1 MKKIVCGIIT
11 MVLICSINLNVYA
24 SSEEMVI
31 TESNLFHENCVEV
44 TYDSLQRGNIL
55 NRVIG
60 RLSNNGNGSVNVY
73 GAVYGSSTCDKLNL
87 DMTLQ
92 RLVNGSWIN
101 VGSFSNTEKNK
112 SYMIKSYNVSVT
124 KGYYYRLKLAGVA
137 TKGSTT
143 ESQTG
148 ITDGLLIK

>member
-1 MKKIVCGIIT
+1 MKK
-11 MVLICSINLNVYA
+11 LICSIIAVILVYSINLNVYA
-24 SSEEMVI
+24 SSDGKRVDGSVLTNEM
-31 TESNLFHENCVEV
+31 SSEV
-44 TYDSLQRGNIL
+44 TYESLQKGNIL

-60 RLSNNGNGSVNVY
+60 RITSNGNGSVNIY
-73 GAVYGSSTCDKLNL
+73 GSVYGSSTCDKLTL

-101 VGSFSNTEKNK
+101 VGSFSNTEKNN
-112 SYMIKSYNVSVT
+112 SYMIKSYNISVT
-124 KGYYYRLKLAGVA
+124 KGYYYRLKLVGVA

>member
-1 MKKIVCGIIT
+1 MKKLICSIIA
-11 MVLICSINLNVYA
+11 VILVCSINLNVYA
-24 SSEEMVI
+24 SSEEKRVDGSVLTNEMF
-31 TESNLFHENCVEV
+31 SEV
-44 TYDSLQRGNIL
+44 TYESLQKGNIL

-60 RLSNNGNGSVNVY
+60 RITNNGNGSVNIY
-73 GAVYGSSTCDKLNL
+73 GSVYGSSICDKLTL

-101 VGSFSNTEKNK
+101 VGSFSNTEKNN
-112 SYMIKSYNVSVT
+112 SYMIKSYNISVT
-124 KGYYYRLKLAGVA
+124 KGYYYRLKLVGVA

>member
-101 VGSFSNTEKNK
+101 VGSFSNAEKNK

>member
-101 VGSFSNTEKNK
+101 VGSFSNAEKN
-112 SYMIKSYNVSVT
+112 KSYNVSVT

>member
-1 MKKIVCGIIT
+1 MKK
-11 MVLICSINLNVYA
+11 LICSIIAVILVYSINLNVYA
-24 SSEEMVI
+24 SSDGKRVDGSVLTNEM
-31 TESNLFHENCVEV
+31 SSEV
-44 TYDSLQRGNIL
+44 TYESLQKGNIL

-60 RLSNNGNGSVNVY
+60 RITNNGNGSVNVY
-73 GAVYGSSTCDKLNL
+73 GAVYGSSTCDKLTL

-92 RLVNGSWIN
+92 RLVNGTWIN
-101 VGSFSNTEKNK
+101 VGSFSNTEKNN
-112 SYMIKSYNVSVT
+112 SYMIKSYNISVT
-124 KGYYYRLKLAGVA
+124 KGYYYRLKLVGVA

>member
-1 MKKIVCGIIT
+1 MKK
-11 MVLICSINLNVYA
+11 LICSIIAVILVYSINLNVYA
-24 SSEEMVI
+24 SSDGKRVDGSVLTNEM
-31 TESNLFHENCVEV
+31 SSEV
-44 TYDSLQRGNIL
+44 TYESLQKGNIL

-60 RLSNNGNGSVNVY
+60 RITNNGNGSVNIY
-73 GAVYGSSTCDKLNL
+73 GSVYGSSTCDKLTL

-101 VGSFSNTEKNK
+101 VGSFSNKEKNN
-112 SYMIKSYNVSVT
+112 SYMIKSYNISVT
-124 KGYYYRLKLAGVA
+124 KGYYYRLKLVGVA

>member
-11 MVLICSINLNVYA
+11 MVLMCSINLNVYA
-24 SSEEMVI
+24 SSEETVM
-31 TESNLFHENCVEV
+31 TESSLFHENCVEI
-44 TYDSLQRGNIL
+44 TYDSLQKGNIL

>member
-1 MKKIVCGIIT
+1 MKK
-11 MVLICSINLNVYA
+11 LICSIIAVILVYSINLNVYA
-24 SSEEMVI
+24 SSDGKRVDSSVLTNEM
-31 TESNLFHENCVEV
+31 SSEV
-44 TYDSLQRGNIL
+44 TYESLQKGNIL

-60 RLSNNGNGSVNVY
+60 RITNNGNGSVNIY
-73 GAVYGSSTCDKLNL
+73 GSVYGSSTCDKLTL

-101 VGSFSNTEKNK
+101 VGSFSNTEKNN
-112 SYMIKSYNVSVT
+112 SYMIKSYNISVT
-124 KGYYYRLKLAGVA
+124 KGYYYRLKLVGVA

>member
-1 MKKIVCGIIT
+1 MKK
-11 MVLICSINLNVYA
+11 LICSIIAVILVYSINLNVYA
-24 SSEEMVI
+24 SSDVKRVDGSVLTNEM
-31 TESNLFHENCVEV
+31 SSEV
-44 TYDSLQRGNIL
+44 TYESLQKGNIL

-60 RLSNNGNGSVNVY
+60 RITNNGNGSVNIY
-73 GAVYGSSTCDKLNL
+73 GSVYGSSTCDKLTL

-101 VGSFSNTEKNK
+101 VGSFSNTEKNN
-112 SYMIKSYNVSVT
+112 SYMIKSYNISVT
-124 KGYYYRLKLAGVA
+124 KGYYYRLKLVGVA

>member
-1 MKKIVCGIIT
+1 MFMLQVTKPKIVDGS
-11 MVLICSINLNVYA
+11 VLTNEM
-24 SSEEMVI
+24 SS
-31 TESNLFHENCVEV
+31 EV
-44 TYDSLQRGNIL
+44 TYENLQKGNIL

-60 RLSNNGNGSVNVY
+60 RITNNGNGSVNVY
-73 GAVYGSSTCDKLNL
+73 GAVYGSSTCDKLTL

-92 RLVNGSWIN
+92 RLVNGTWIN
-101 VGSFSNTEKNK
+101 VGSFSNTEKNN

-124 KGYYYRLKLAGVA
+124 KGYYYRLKLVGVA

>member
-1 MKKIVCGIIT
+1 MKK
-11 MVLICSINLNVYA
+11 LICSIIAVILVYSINLNVYA
-24 SSEEMVI
+24 SSDGKRVDGSVLTNEM
-31 TESNLFHENCVEV
+31 SSEV
-44 TYDSLQRGNIL
+44 TYESLQKGNIL

-60 RLSNNGNGSVNVY
+60 RITNNGNGSVNIY
-73 GAVYGSSTCDKLNL
+73 GSVYGSSTCDKLTL

-101 VGSFSNTEKNK
+101 VGSFSNTEKNN
-112 SYMIKSYNVSVT
+112 SYMIKSYNISVT
-124 KGYYYRLKLAGVA
+124 KGYYYRLKLVGVA